1 MTTTVATTVAKA
13 MKARARVATVVTA
26 ATVVATAV
34 ATVATAATVVAT
46 AVATAATVV
55 ATALATVAT
64 VATTA
69 DDTRSKEPCRKDR
82 RTVELGQAAR
92 KAAVPRSLGAQG
104 SGVTATLHA
113 AQATK

>member
-1 MTTTVATTVAKA
+1 MTTIVATTVAKA

-34 ATVATAATVVAT
+34 ATVAT
-46 AVATAATVV
+46 
-55 ATALATVAT
+55 
-64 VATTA
+64 VATTTE
-69 DDTRSKEPCRKDR
+69 DTRSEEPRRKDR
-82 RTVELGQAAR
+82 HTVELGQAAR

-104 SGVTATLHA
+104 SGATAALHA

>member
-1 MTTTVATTVAKA
+1 MTTIVATTVAEA
-13 MKARARVATVVTA
+13 MKAMVATVVTA

-34 ATVATAATVVAT
+34 AT
-46 AVATAATVV
+46 
-55 ATALATVAT
+55 ALATVAT
-64 VATTA
+64 VATIT
-69 DDTRSKEPCRKDR
+69 DDTMSEEPCRKDR

>member
-1 MTTTVATTVAKA
+1 MTTIVATTVAEA
-13 MKARARVATVVTA
+13 MKAMAATVATVVATVVTA
-26 ATVVATAV
+26 ATVP
-34 ATVATAATVVAT
+34 
-46 AVATAATVV
+46 
-55 ATALATVAT
+55 
-64 VATTA
+64 TTT

-104 SGVTATLHA
+104 SGATAALHA

>member
-13 MKARARVATVVTA
+13 MKARARVAIVVTA
-26 ATVVATAV
+26 ATVVATV
-34 ATVATAATVVAT
+34 VTAATVP
-46 AVATAATVV
+46 
-55 ATALATVAT
+55 
-64 VATTA
+64 TTT

-104 SGVTATLHA
+104 SGVTATPHA